1 MGQLEKYGLYVLC
14 LVIFLILGV
23 TIWGGG
29 EPPPSSR
36 LQPPPSTS
44 SMNAAPARST
54 TARLGDSRSLDS
66 LLRPA
71 AGGDESRPPAVRP
84 DVRTA
89 EASAPKSAGAPAG
102 APPPQDP
109 PKAAAET
116 ARPTYVVQKNDTFEG
131 IAKARLGSAA
141 LRLEIERL
149 NPGVRPERLRPG
161 QQIVLPSAAELQAR
175 GAKTAAAQPESTGP
189 TAPAGT
195 AGDGTARTYTVRK
208 GDTFER
214 IARVQLGSQQRT
226 RELLDLNPDVR
237 AEDLRI
243 GQRIKLPAK

>member
-29 EPPPSSR
+29 EPPAPSR
-36 LQPPPSTS
+36 LQPPPAAS
-44 SMNAAPARST
+44 SMNAAPVKSAA
-54 TARLGDSRSLDS
+54 ARLGDGRSLDS
-66 LLRPA
+66 LLRPVVGA
-71 AGGDESRPPAVRP
+71 DETRPPGPRPEVRA
-84 DVRTA
+84 A
-89 EASAPKSAGAPAG
+89 EASAPVTAATPA
-102 APPPQDP
+102 AQPQPQDP
-109 PKAAAET
+109 PKAAPGT
-116 ARPTYVVQKNDTFEG
+116 TRPTYVVQKNDTFEG
-131 IAKARLGSAA
+131 IAKTRLGSAA

-175 GAKTAAAQPESTGP
+175 GATAVAAAPSSAD
-189 TAPAGT
+189 APR
-195 AGDGTARTYTVRK
+195 DGVARTYTVRK

-226 RELLDLNPDVR
+226 RELLDLNPDVK
-237 AEDLRI
+237 AEELRI